1 MRVIAI
7 KDAPI
12 VVHPPSVRHVTSSK
26 WSKLRDENGTEQAYK
41 VGDIFDLSKKH
52 SDLKN
57 HRTYMVIFNHHIG
70 SYMEVNY
77 ENFISLDEYRENQIN
92 ELLSV

>member
-12 VVHPPSVRHVTSSK
+12 IDDTRLISRWQTN
-26 WSKLRDENGTEQAYK
+26 KLLNEFSLTQAYK
-41 VGDIFDLSKKH
+41 IGDIFDVSKTY
-52 SDLKN
+52 SGSN
-57 HRTYMVIFNHHIG
+57 RTYMVIFNHHIG

-77 ENFISLDEYRENQIN
+77 DHIT
-92 ELLSV
+92 

>member
-12 VVHPPSVRHVTSSK
+12 VDPHE
-26 WSKLRDENGTEQAYK
+26 WAYK
-41 VGDIFDLSKKH
+41 VGDIFDVSKSY
-52 SDLKN
+52 SDSN
-57 HRTYMVIFNHHIG
+57 HHRTYMVIFNHHIG

-77 ENFISLDEYRENQIN
+77 ENFISLDEYRDNQIN

>member
-12 VVHPPSVRHVTSSK
+12 VDVSAWTKKSG
-26 WSKLRDENGTEQAYK
+26 LTQAYK
-41 VGDIFDLSKKH
+41 VGDIFELSKEY
-52 SDLKN
+52 SDPN
-57 HRTYMVIFNHHIG
+57 YHRTYMVIFNHHIG

-77 ENFISLDEYRENQIN
+77 ENFITLDEHRENQIN
-92 ELLSV
+92 ELLST

>member
-12 VVHPPSVRHVTSSK
+12 VD
-26 WSKLRDENGTEQAYK
+26 KLSAWTKKNGLTQAYK
-41 VGDIFDLSKKH
+41 VGDIFDLSKSY
-52 SDLKN
+52 SDPN
-57 HRTYMVIFNHHIG
+57 YHRMVIFNHHIG

-77 ENFISLDEYRENQIN
+77 DNFIPLEEHRENQIN
-92 ELLSV
+92 ELLST

>member
-12 VVHPPSVRHVTSSK
+12 VPLT
-26 WSKLRDENGTEQAYK
+26 KLVKINNVFKKVNFNNTAYK
-41 VGDIFDLSKKH
+41 VGDIFELSKEY
-52 SDLKN
+52 SDPN
-57 HRTYMVIFNHHIG
+57 YHRTYMVIFNHHIG

-77 ENFISLDEYRENQIN
+77 ENFITLDEHRENQIN
-92 ELLSV
+92 ELLST

>member
-12 VVHPPSVRHVTSSK
+12 VD
-26 WSKLRDENGTEQAYK
+26 SKLSAWTKKNGLTQAYK
-41 VGDIFDLSKKH
+41 VGDIFDLSKSY
-52 SDLKN
+52 SDPN
-57 HRTYMVIFNHHIG
+57 YHRMVIFNHHIG

-77 ENFISLDEYRENQIN
+77 DNFIPLEEHRENQIN
-92 ELLSV
+92 ELLST

>member
-12 VVHPPSVRHVTSSK
+12 VD
-26 WSKLRDENGTEQAYK
+26 SKLSAWTKKNGLTQAYK
-41 VGDIFDLSKKH
+41 IGDIFELSKKY
-52 SDLKN
+52 SDSN
-57 HRTYMVIFNHHIG
+57 HHRTYMVIFNHHIG

-77 ENFISLDEYRENQIN
+77 DNFIPLDEYRENQIN
-92 ELLSV
+92 ELLST

>member
-1 MRVIAI
+1 MRVVAI

-12 VVHPPSVRHVTSSK
+12 IHDTRLLSRWQTN
-26 WSKLRDENGTEQAYK
+26 KLLKEFSLTQAYK
-41 VGDIFDLSKKH
+41 VGDIFDVSKLYSDPKH
-52 SDLKN
+52 

-77 ENFISLDEYRENQIN
+77 DNFIPLDEHRENQIN
-92 ELLSV
+92 ELLST

>member
-12 VVHPPSVRHVTSSK
+12 IDDTRLISRWQTNNSLK
-26 WSKLRDENGTEQAYK
+26 DCGLTQAYK
-41 VGDIFDLSKKH
+41 VGDIFDVSRSHLDPKH
-52 SDLKN
+52 

-77 ENFISLDEYRENQIN
+77 ENFITLDEHRENQIN
-92 ELLSV
+92 ELLST

>member
-12 VVHPPSVRHVTSSK
+12 VSPT
-26 WSKLRDENGTEQAYK
+26 KLVKINNVFKKITFNNTAYK
-41 VGDIFDLSKKH
+41 IGDIFDLSKKY
-52 SDLKN
+52 SDPKH

-77 ENFISLDEYRENQIN
+77 DNFIPLEEHRENQIN
-92 ELLSV
+92 ELLST

>member
-12 VVHPPSVRHVTSSK
+12 VSPTKLVKINNVFKKVTF
-26 WSKLRDENGTEQAYK
+26 NNTAYK
-41 VGDIFDLSKKH
+41 VGDIFELSKEY
-52 SDLKN
+52 SDPN
-57 HRTYMVIFNHHIG
+57 YHRTYMVIFNHHIG

-77 ENFISLDEYRENQIN
+77 ENFITLDEHRENQIN

>member
-7 KDAPI
+7 KDAPFL
-12 VVHPPSVRHVTSSK
+12 PPREWHNLT
-26 WSKLRDENGTEQAYK
+26 QAYK
-41 VGDIFDLSKKH
+41 VGDIFDVSKSY
-52 SDLKN
+52 SDSN
-57 HRTYMVIFNHHIG
+57 HHRTYMVIFNHHIG

-77 ENFISLDEYRENQIN
+77 ENFISLDEYRDNQIN

>member
-12 VVHPPSVRHVTSSK
+12 VSPTKLVKINNVFKKVTF
-26 WSKLRDENGTEQAYK
+26 NNTAYK
-41 VGDIFDLSKKH
+41 VGDIFDLSKSY
-52 SDLKN
+52 SDPN
-57 HRTYMVIFNHHIG
+57 YHRMVIFNHHIG

-92 ELLSV
+92 ELLST

>member
-12 VVHPPSVRHVTSSK
+12 VDAKISAWTK
-26 WSKLRDENGTEQAYK
+26 KNGLTQAYK
-41 VGDIFDLSKKH
+41 IGDIFDLSKKH

-77 ENFISLDEYRENQIN
+77 DNFIPLDEHRENQIN
-92 ELLSV
+92 ELLST